1 MALAAFACGSAP
13 EEPSGGPWPDRSPR
27 HDVVEELRAD
37 LLRPRSTADG
47 GGTAT
52 VEALRGPAVAGS
64 PGSWRI
70 VYRAGPAGVAVG
82 GTVHLQVSPFW
93 GWSTPQTERPGAPG
107 YTTVETD
114 AAGVELSA
122 ETLDRQL
129 LAIGVAGRALV
140 AGEEVEIVY
149 GAGPAGAL
157 ADRYAERESRFW
169 VAVDGDGDGVR
180 ELVAESPAVDVL
192 PGPPARLL
200 LHLPSTARPGTP
212 VDLVAALVDTVG
224 NGWPKFRGTLEL
236 RLPAGIHVDGGNGE
250 PGGDGA
256 SRQVVSLPLKD
267 EDRGRLVVRLRLST
281 ELGGVVRVEGRAA
294 GAGSDAGF
302 QAESNPLLVSPA
314 GRRVLW
320 ADLQNH
326 SGLSDGSATPDD
338 LLRYAREIAALD
350 AAAVTDHDHWGMRFM
365 DGEPGIWR
373 RTLDAVAR
381 RHDPGRFVALA
392 GYEWTNW
399 VHGHRHVLF
408 FDEAGEAAGPVQR
421 REGHGRGEAG
431 SVPNGPGGAAPLLS
445 SIDERYDEPGE
456 LWAGLEGVRALTFAH
471 HSAGDPIATDWSAA
485 PPPDLEPVTE
495 IVSVHGSSE
504 AADSPGTVV
513 RGALDGN
520 YVRDALDRGYRLGF
534 VGSSDGH
541 DGHPGLAHLASP
553 SGGVTAILSDEASRE
568 GIREALLA
576 RRVYATNGPRIV
588 VRASYAGWPI
598 GATIPAAEAAAGEV
612 GPIAGVPE
620 STLVVRAV
628 APAEIARIDVVSRQ
642 GAAGAGAV
650 AGEALCPEGERECS
664 LTVALPEFR
673 SGGYFYVR
681 VIQTDGGAAWTSPFF
696 FD

>member
-13 EEPSGGPWPDRSPR
+13 EEPSSGPWPDRSPR

-37 LLRPRSTADG
+37 LLRPRSAADG
-47 GGTAT
+47 GGTAA
-52 VEALRGPAVAGS
+52 VEALRGPAIAGS

-70 VYRAGPAGVAVG
+70 VYRAGPLGVAVG

-93 GWSTPQTERPGAPG
+93 GWSTPQTERPRALG

-114 AAGVELSA
+114 AVGVELSA
-122 ETLDRQL
+122 ETLDQQL
-129 LAIGVAGRALV
+129 LAIGVGGRALA
-140 AGEEVEIVY
+140 AGEEVEITY

-180 ELVAESPAVDVL
+180 ELIAESPAVDVL
-192 PGPPARLL
+192 PGSPARLL
-200 LHLPSTARPGTP
+200 LHLPSTARPGDS
-212 VDLVAALVDTVG
+212 VDLAAALVDAAG
-224 NGWPKFRGTLEL
+224 NGWPAFRGALEL
-236 RLPAGIHVDGGNGE
+236 RLPVGVGVDNDRGRRA
-250 PGGDGA
+250 GDGA
-256 SRQVVSLPLKD
+256 SRQVVSVALKE
-267 EDRGRLVVRLRLST
+267 EDRGRLVVPLRLSAD
-281 ELGGVVRVEGRAA
+281 LAGVVRVEG
-294 GAGSDAGF
+294 SVDADS

-314 GRRVLW
+314 GRRILW

-338 LLRYAREIAALD
+338 LLRYAREVAALD

-365 DGEPGIWR
+365 DREPSIWR
-373 RTLDAVAR
+373 RTLEAVAR

-399 VHGHRHVLF
+399 VHGHRHVVF
-408 FDEAGEAAGPVQR
+408 FDAAGHAAAPV
-421 REGHGRGEAG
+421 ERGEARARRESG
-431 SVPNGPGGAAPLLS
+431 SLLEGPGGAAVPLLS
-445 SIDERYDEPGE
+445 AIDERYDEPRE
-456 LWAGLEGVRALTFAH
+456 LWAGLRGARALTFAH
-471 HSAGDPIATDWSAA
+471 HSAGDPIATDWSA
-485 PPPDLEPVTE
+485 PPPPELEPVTE

-504 AADSPGTVV
+504 AADSPGVPI
-513 RGALDGN
+513 RGAVDGN
-520 YVRDALDRGYRLGF
+520 FVRDALDRGYRLGF
-534 VGSSDGH
+534 TGSSDGH

-553 SGGVTAILSDEASRE
+553 SGGVTAVLSDEATRE

-650 AGEALCPEGERECS
+650 TGEALCPEGERECS

-673 SGGYFYVR
+673 PGGYLYLR
-681 VIQTDGGAAWTSPFF
+681 VVQTDGGAAWTSPFF